1 MVRGI
6 ALSRPVVQRAVE
18 RELRPLIRGVTVDQ
32 VIQAIEQDVD
42 LWSVSDERV
51 RALKEKL
58 RSLNVRPEDVQKA
71 LTWFDVEWALRVL
84 SETNPLAFSAL
95 INYPNRRG
103 VTWLARQV
111 EKVKAKVLEE
121 LTV

>member
-6 ALSRPVVQRAVE
+6 ALSRPVIQRAVE
-18 RELRPLIRGVTVDQ
+18 REIRPLIRDVTVDQ
-32 VIQAIEQDVD
+32 VIQAVEQNFD

-58 RSLNVRPEDVQKA
+58 RSLNVSHEDVQKA
-71 LTWFDVEWALRVL
+71 LAWFDVKWALRVL

-95 INYPNRRG
+95 INYPNGRG
-103 VTWLARQV
+103 VVWLARQV
-111 EKVKAKVLEE
+111 EKVKAKILEE
-121 LTV
+121 LIV

>member
-1 MVRGI
+1 
-6 ALSRPVVQRAVE
+6 VQRAVE